1 MGTDP
6 IHVIEPI
13 KNLTLSIAGGKT
25 QVATGRLDYYSSPSG
40 TYVTIRPN
48 EYEGAVDPLVF
59 AVAPA
64 DAGRRVFGR
73 QGSLRL
79 LGPAAAAVD
88 PDAIEP
94 GVMSWSQVC
103 SCNAARL
110 KKELLSLEPVL
121 VEHDVAALFGATVAE
136 QRAAAQ

>member
-6 IHVIEPI
+6 IHAVEPI
-13 KNLTLSIAGGKT
+13 KNMTISIAGQKI
-25 QVATGRLDYYSSPSG
+25 QVASGRLDYYSSPSG

-48 EYEGAVDPLVF
+48 EYEGAVDPLIF

-79 LGPAAAAVD
+79 LGYAAAGTD
-88 PDAIEP
+88 PDEIEP
-94 GVMSWSQVC
+94 GQMTWTQVC

-110 KKELLSLEPVL
+110 KKELFSLEPVL
-121 VEHDVAALFGATVAE
+121 VEHDVAALLGATVAE
-136 QRAAAQ
+136 QA